1 MFDFEKFPVYT
12 KSEETY
18 SLITKNIF
26 PKSFDRNLKDQ
37 LQRASTSII
46 LNIAEGAGKY
56 SKADKKNYY
65 LTARGSVHECVA
77 IIRILKAEGII
88 DEKTYLEIYSM
99 FEEISK
105 MLSGLI
111 NTFIKH

>member
-1 MFDFEKFPVYT
+1 M
-12 KSEETY
+12 
-18 SLITKNIF
+18 
-26 PKSFDRNLKDQ
+26 RDQ

-46 LNIAEGAGKY
+46 LNIAEWAGKY

-65 LTARGSVHECVA
+65 LIARWSVHECVS
-77 IIRILKAEGII
+77 ILRILKTEWII
-88 DEKTYLEIYSM
+88 DEKIYKEIYNS

-111 NTFIKH
+111 KVFVK